1 MHFQDMARIFGR
13 GSYDFLPET
22 YVLPDQIEDFLKK
35 YESTEY
41 LWIVKPHASSRGR
54 GISILRDLDDL
65 PLEECS
71 VVSRYIDNP
80 LLIQGLKFDLRIY
93 VLVTSYTPLRA
104 YVYREG
110 LTRFAS
116 SPYSM
121 DPAHLNDAYRHLTNY
136 SVNKTALNFV
146 ENQEMEQDNYGHK
159 WSLSALNKHLQCVG
173 INVNLMWAR
182 IMDLIVKTLLSVE
195 PSIAKKTR
203 NLTVHSNCFECY
215 GFDMLVDDKL
225 KS

>member
-54 GISILRDLDDL
+54 GIFLLRDLDDL
-65 PLEECS
+65 PLDECS
-71 VVSRYIDNP
+71 VISRYIDNP

-93 VLVTSYTPLRA
+93 VLVTSFDPMRV

-110 LTRFAS
+110 LCRFAVK
-116 SPYSM
+116 PYSM
-121 DPAHLNDAYRHLTNY
+121 AKEHLGDVYRHLTNY
-136 SVNKTALNFV
+136 SVNKYSRSFV
-146 ENQEMEQDNYGHK
+146 ENQD
-159 WSLSALNKHLQCVG
+159 
-173 INVNLMWAR
+173 
-182 IMDLIVKTLLSVE
+182 
-195 PSIAKKTR
+195 AKA
-203 NLTVHSNCFECY
+203 
-215 GFDMLVDDKL
+215 D
-225 KS
+225 